1 MAMACLASA
10 RAHASAGQPVEMQ
23 EAQPNVAVHV
33 HVADAVGTSGGKFT
47 CWNIDASKNRGFF
60 DRDLDPQHRT
70 GPNLV
75 STGEVASAA
84 SKLVLVVLT
93 YTWLYQ
99 ACALVLAA
107 GITLQQ

>member
-1 MAMACLASA
+1 MCTRRPRLRQPVGVVSLALYLASVAMAVACLVSA

-60 DRDLDPQHRT
+60 DRDLDPTTPYGAQLGKH
-70 GPNLV
+70 G
-75 STGEVASAA
+75 
-84 SKLVLVVLT
+84 
-93 YTWLYQ
+93 
-99 ACALVLAA
+99 
-107 GITLQQ
+107 